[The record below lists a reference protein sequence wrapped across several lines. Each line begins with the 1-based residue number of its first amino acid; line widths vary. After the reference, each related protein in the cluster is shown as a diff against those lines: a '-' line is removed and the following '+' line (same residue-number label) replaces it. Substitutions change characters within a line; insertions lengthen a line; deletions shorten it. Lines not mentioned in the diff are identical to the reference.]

1 MKKTL
6 RSWLGMVPLVALVA
20 AMPSHALY
28 KIVGTDGKVTY
39 SDTPPP
45 PGSGA
50 KVTELGAS
58 SNLAAV
64 QPALPLELRQ
74 AVSRYPVTLYTMNP
88 CAPCDAGRQLL
99 RERGIPHTEKLV
111 VTAEDSAALQRLSGG
126 LDAPTLTIGAQALRG
141 LSTDVWNSYLDSAGY
156 PRESRLPA
164 GYQFSAATPL
174 TERRAA
180 VAPQPPRP
188 AAAEPAEPAPPPPQ
202 QAERS
207 PSGIRF

>member
-6 RSWLGMVPLVALVA
+6 RWWVGMAPLVALFVA
-20 AMPSHALY
+20 LPSHALY
-28 KIVGTDGKVTY
+28 KIIGPDGKVTY

-45 PGSGA
+45 PGSGG
-50 KVTELGAS
+50 KVIELGDS

-74 AVSRYPVTLYTMNP
+74 AMSRYPVTLYTMNP

-99 RERGIPHTEKLV
+99 RERGIPHTERLV
-111 VTAEDSAALQRLSGG
+111 ATGEDSEALHRISGSR
-126 LDAPTLTIGAQALRG
+126 DAPTLTIGAQALRG
-141 LSTDVWNSYLDSAGY
+141 LSTDVWHSYLDSAGY

-164 GYQFSAATPL
+164 TYQFPAATPL

-180 VAPQPPRP
+180 V
-188 AAAEPAEPAPPPPQ
+188 
-202 QAERS
+202 
-207 PSGIRF
+207 